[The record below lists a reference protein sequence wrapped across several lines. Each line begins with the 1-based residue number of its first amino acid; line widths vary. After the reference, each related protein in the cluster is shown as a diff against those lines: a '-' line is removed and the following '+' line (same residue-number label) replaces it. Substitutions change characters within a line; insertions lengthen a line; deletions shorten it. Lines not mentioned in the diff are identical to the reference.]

1 VVSAYRSSLIS
12 GRDEPVV
19 YRANPRTA
27 PIRRAIDLAVAAIA
41 LVLASPVLL
50 LASLAIKLEDGG
62 PVLFRQRRV
71 GRFERL
77 FTMYKLRTMRAELC
91 EDALTPSSSRDPRI
105 TFVGSFLRKSS
116 IDELP
121 QLLNVVRGEMT
132 LVGPRPEMPFL
143 VRKYEP
149 WQHLRHLATP
159 GVTGLWQTRARSTIP
174 LHLPEATRID
184 LEYITSASPR
194 TDGLILIATV
204 RRILSAHGAC

>member
-1 VVSAYRSSLIS
+1 VPDAS
-12 GRDEPVV
+12 VV
-19 YRANPRTA
+19 YRSNPRKA
-27 PIRRAIDLAVAAIA
+27 SVRRAIDVAVAASA
-41 LVLASPVLL
+41 LVIATPVLL
-50 LASLAIKLEDGG
+50 LSAVAIKLEDGG

-77 FTMYKLRTMRAELC
+77 FTMYKLRTMRPEACGDGLS
-91 EDALTPSSSRDPRI
+91 PSSSRDPRI
-105 TFVGSFLRKSS
+105 TRVGTFLRKYS

-121 QLLNVVRGEMT
+121 QLFNVIRGDMT
-132 LVGPRPEMPFL
+132 LIGPRPEMPFL
-143 VRKYEP
+143 VRKYQP

-184 LEYITSASPR
+184 LEYIARASPR

-204 RRILSAHGAC
+204 RRILSSHGAC